1 MEYDFFE
8 EDELKDLFYIS
19 DRKTMVEEGKF
30 YSDDPEVSEAWF
42 SSDAC
47 EYEKGETE
55 LELLKLWMSLHP
67 EVEI

>member
-1 MEYDFFE
+1 MEKWNMTFS
-8 EDELKDLFYIS
+8 K
-19 DRKTMVEEGKF
+19 KKF